1 MKRWIKWWPY
11 IVIIALLCVA
21 YSWREYNRKQKST
34 VDIDAFSSTTATILV
49 KEFEV
54 DETNANKKYNDQV
67 VSVKGIIKSIELT
80 DSTQRIILNGLTGG
94 VIGELEKSERK
105 KVAQFKIGDS
115 LILKGV
121 CTGFLMDVI
130 LVRTIIVNQKDK

>member
-1 MKRWIKWWPY
+1 MKKWIKWWLFV
-11 IVIIALLCVA
+11 VIFLLLVIA
-21 YSWREYNRKQKST
+21 YGWKEYNRTQKST
-34 VDIDAFSSTTATILV
+34 FDIDVFASTTATSLV

-54 DETNANKKYNDQV
+54 DETSANKKYNDQV
-67 VSVKGIIKSIELT
+67 ISVKGIIHSIEIT
-80 DSTQRIILNGLTGG
+80 DSTQRIILKGETGG

-105 KVAQFKIGDS
+105 KTAVLKAGDS

-130 LVRTIIVNQKDK
+130 LIRTIIVNQ

>member
-1 MKRWIKWWPY
+1 MLL
-11 IVIIALLCVA
+11 IIILLLGITYV
-21 YSWREYNRKQKST
+21 WNEYNRTQKST
-34 VDIDAFSSTTATILV
+34 LDIEAITSSTTTAIV

-54 DETNANKKYNDQV
+54 DESSANKKYNGKV
-67 VSVKGIIKSIELT
+67 VLVKGIIQSIDLN
-80 DSTQRIILNGLTGG
+80 DSTQRVTLKGEVSG

-105 KVAQFKIGDS
+105 KASQLKVGDS

-130 LVRTIIVNQKDK
+130 LVRTIIVNK

>member
-1 MKRWIKWWPY
+1 MKKWIKWWLFV
-11 IVIIALLCVA
+11 VIFLLLGIA
-21 YSWREYNRKQKST
+21 YGWKEYNRTQKST
-34 VDIDAFSSTTATILV
+34 FDIDVFASTTATSLV

-54 DETNANKKYNDQV
+54 DETSANKKYNDQV
-67 VSVKGIIKSIELT
+67 ISVKGIIQSIELT
-80 DSTQRIILNGLTGG
+80 DSTQRIILKGETGG

-105 KVAQFKIGDS
+105 KTAVLKAGDS

-130 LVRTIIVNQKDK
+130 LVRTIIVNQ